1 MQNVSNLLHPR
12 QQGPIPTRGGSRTL
26 NQLPLPAINHPS
38 PIDGQ
43 TALLAVIGDPI
54 QHSLSPL
61 MHNAAL
67 AQLGLNWR
75 YLALPVPPERLG
87 EAVQGLGAIGCRG
100 VSVTIPHKESIAAL
114 LNSVDPIAKQLGA
127 VNCLVPDGR
136 GGWHG
141 TNTDWSGF
149 LVPLQ
154 QHFSNGAETALV
166 LGGGGVVRAVL
177 HSCQA
182 LGFKRLLLRAR
193 NKQKME
199 ALAAWAAT
207 LALPLELLPWEE
219 PLTDLLPQVDLVVN
233 GTPLG
238 MGEWQQQSPLSEGQL
253 ALLPAHALVYDVVYT
268 PRPTRLLREAAAR
281 GLACQDGLEM
291 LVQQGAAAL
300 KLWTGLGQ
308 VPVDA
313 MGKAVEQALA
323 KPRLVP

>member
-1 MQNVSNLLHPR
+1 GSSH
-12 QQGPIPTRGGSRTL
+12 GSSSRG
-26 NQLPLPAINHPS
+26 
-38 PIDGQ
+38 
-43 TALLAVIGDPI
+43 
-54 QHSLSPL
+54 
-61 MHNAAL
+61 NA
-67 AQLGLNWR
+67 
-75 YLALPVPPERLG
+75 
-87 EAVQGLGAIGCRG
+87 
-100 VSVTIPHKESIAAL
+100 KAA
-114 LNSVDPIAKQLGA
+114 A
-127 VNCLVPDGR
+127 
-136 GGWHG
+136 
-141 TNTDWSGF
+141 
-149 LVPLQ
+149 
-154 QHFSNGAETALV
+154 
-166 LGGGGVVRAVL
+166 
-177 HSCQA
+177 QA

-199 ALAAWAAT
+199 ALAAWAAA

-219 PLTDLLPQVDLVVN
+219 PLTELLPQVDLVVN

-308 VPVDA
+308 VPVAA

>member
-1 MQNVSNLLHPR
+1 MLHPR

-26 NQLPLPAINHPS
+26 NQLPLSAINHPS

-166 LGGGGVVRAVL
+166 LGGGG
-177 HSCQA
+177 
-182 LGFKRLLLRAR
+182 
-193 NKQKME
+193 
-199 ALAAWAAT
+199 
-207 LALPLELLPWEE
+207 
-219 PLTDLLPQVDLVVN
+219 
-233 GTPLG
+233 
-238 MGEWQQQSPLSEGQL
+238 
-253 ALLPAHALVYDVVYT
+253 
-268 PRPTRLLREAAAR
+268 
-281 GLACQDGLEM
+281 
-291 LVQQGAAAL
+291 
-300 KLWTGLGQ
+300 
-308 VPVDA
+308 
-313 MGKAVEQALA
+313 
-323 KPRLVP
+323 

>member
-1 MQNVSNLLHPR
+1 
-12 QQGPIPTRGGSRTL
+12 
-26 NQLPLPAINHPS
+26 
-38 PIDGQ
+38 
-43 TALLAVIGDPI
+43 
-54 QHSLSPL
+54 
-61 MHNAAL
+61 
-67 AQLGLNWR
+67 
-75 YLALPVPPERLG
+75 
-87 EAVQGLGAIGCRG
+87 
-100 VSVTIPHKESIAAL
+100 
-114 LNSVDPIAKQLGA
+114 
-127 VNCLVPDGR
+127 
-136 GGWHG
+136 
-141 TNTDWSGF
+141 
-149 LVPLQ
+149 
-154 QHFSNGAETALV
+154 
-166 LGGGGVVRAVL
+166 VL

-219 PLTDLLPQVDLVVN
+219 PLTELLPQVDLVVN